1 MKGIDIIDPLHI
13 TRTLA
18 ENGILG
24 PVANEI
30 SNDQEDEEEEEKRKK
45 PSYMKKGGTVSS
57 ASSRAD
63 GCAERGKTRGK
74 FV

>member
-1 MKGIDIIDPLHI
+1 MKGIDIIDPLRI

-30 SNDQEDEEEEEKRKK
+30 SNDQEDEEEEKKRK
-45 PSYMKKGGTVSS
+45 YMKKGGTVSS

-63 GCAERGKTRGK
+63 GCAERGKTRGR

>member
-1 MKGIDIIDPLHI
+1 MKGIDILDPLHI
-13 TRTLA
+13 TRGLA
-18 ENGILG
+18 ENGLLGIL
-24 PVANEI
+24 PNEI
-30 SNDQEDEEEEEKRKK
+30 SNDQEDEEEEKRKK

-63 GCAERGKTRGK
+63 GCAERGKTRGR

>member
-1 MKGIDIIDPLHI
+1 MKGIDIIDPMHA

-18 ENGILG
+18 QASALGII
-24 PVANEI
+24 PKEI
-30 SNDQEDEEEEEKRKK
+30 SNDQEDEEEEKKRK
-45 PSYMKKGGTVSS
+45 YMKKGGTVSS

-63 GCAERGKTRGK
+63 GCAERGKTRGR

>member
-1 MKGIDIIDPLHI
+1 MKYIDIIDPLHI
-13 TRTLA
+13 RRTLA

-30 SNDQEDEEEEEKRKK
+30 SNDQEDEEEEKRKK
-45 PSYMKKGGTVSS
+45 PSYMNKGGKVSS

-63 GCAERGKTRGK
+63 GCAQRGKTRGK

>member
-1 MKGIDIIDPLHI
+1 MKGIDIIDPLRI

-30 SNDQEDEEEEEKRKK
+30 SNDQEDEEDEKQK
-45 PSYMKKGGTVSS
+45 PTYMKKGGTVSS

-63 GCAERGKTRGK
+63 GCAERGKTRGR

>member
-1 MKGIDIIDPLHI
+1 MKGIDIIDPSHA

-18 ENGILG
+18 QASALGII
-24 PVANEI
+24 PKEI
-30 SNDQEDEEEEEKRKK
+30 SNDQEDEEEEKRKK
-45 PSYMKKGGTVSS
+45 PRYMKKGGTVSS

-63 GCAERGKTRGK
+63 GCAERGKTRGR

>member
-13 TRTLA
+13 TRSLA
-18 ENGILG
+18 ENGMLGIL
-24 PVANEI
+24 ANEI
-30 SNDQEDEEEEEKRKK
+30 SNDQKKDEEEERKK
-45 PSYMKKGGTVSS
+45 PSYMKKGGKVSS

>member
-30 SNDQEDEEEEEKRKK
+30 SNDQEDEEEEKRKK
-45 PSYMKKGGTVSS
+45 PTYMKKGGKVSS
-57 ASSRAD
+57 ASSRGD
-63 GCAERGKTRGK
+63 GCAQRGKTRGK

>member
-1 MKGIDIIDPLHI
+1 MKGIDIIDPLRI

-30 SNDQEDEEEEEKRKK
+30 SNDQEDEEDEKQK
-45 PSYMKKGGTVSS
+45 PKYMKKGGTVSS

-63 GCAERGKTRGK
+63 GCAQRGKTKGR

>member
-30 SNDQEDEEEEEKRKK
+30 SNDQEDEKEEKRKK
-45 PSYMKKGGTVSS
+45 PSYMNKGGKVSS

-63 GCAERGKTRGK
+63 GCAQRGKTKGK

>member
-1 MKGIDIIDPLHI
+1 MKYIDIIDPLHI
-13 TRTLA
+13 RRTLA

-24 PVANEI
+24 PTANEI
-30 SNDQEDEEEEEKRKK
+30 SNDQEDEEDEKQK
-45 PSYMKKGGTVSS
+45 PKYMKKGGTVSS

-63 GCAERGKTRGK
+63 GCAERGKTRGR

>member
-1 MKGIDIIDPLHI
+1 MKGIDIIDPLRI

-30 SNDQEDEEEEEKRKK
+30 SNDQEDEEDEKQK
-45 PSYMKKGGTVSS
+45 PKYMKKGGTVSS

>member
-1 MKGIDIIDPLHI
+1 MKGIDIIDPLRI

-30 SNDQEDEEEEEKRKK
+30 SNDQEDEEDEKQK
-45 PSYMKKGGTVSS
+45 PKYMKKGGTVSS

-63 GCAERGKTRGK
+63 GCAERGKTRGR

>member
-30 SNDQEDEEEEEKRKK
+30 SNDQEDKEDEKQK
-45 PSYMKKGGTVSS
+45 PKYMKKGGTVSS

-63 GCAERGKTRGK
+63 GCAERGKTRGR

>member
-30 SNDQEDEEEEEKRKK
+30 SNDQEDEDEKQK
-45 PSYMKKGGTVSS
+45 PKYMKKGGTVSS

-63 GCAERGKTRGK
+63 GCAQRGKTRGRI
-74 FV
+74 V